1 MGYCSDYNGYRIWV
15 PEIQDIIVSQDVAFK
30 KEQLFSTVSSL
41 PSLTEDLSYTELVVK
56 TDMLQTKL
64 QEIETEEAGEIEEA
78 IEAEEELNE
87 TYATE
92 V

>member
-56 TDMLQTKL
+56 TDMLQTEL